1 MDILDPRPARPCR
14 HDSTLGDHAWAAA
27 AMTAGRAGS
36 HMGIHA
42 ETGGSDVDHEPRIL
56 ERGAQHYA
64 AIPVTVTMEV
74 LAGAIDEGFP
84 AVFGWLAE
92 RGITPSGPPLI
103 RYLVINMTGELK
115 IELGVPVGAPVT
127 ASGRIQP
134 GVLPE
139 GRYAV
144 LRHTGPYDGLIAS
157 NAALEEWAR
166 EHKVEFDSW
175 STSDG
180 TAWRGRAEHYLTDPS
195 KEPDPAKLETDV
207 AYLTRD
213 PAQVARSA

>member
-1 MDILDPRPARPCR
+1 M
-14 HDSTLGDHAWAAA
+14 
-27 AMTAGRAGS
+27 
-36 HMGIHA
+36 
-42 ETGGSDVDHEPRIL
+42 DHEPQIQGRD
-56 ERGAQHYA
+56 AQHYA
-64 AIPVTVTMEV
+64 AIPTTVTMDT
-74 LAGAIDEGFP
+74 LAGAVDEGFP
-84 AVFGWLAE
+84 ALFGWLAE

-103 RYLVINMTGELK
+103 RYLVIDMTGALK
-115 IELGVPVGAPVT
+115 IELGVPTGAPVT

-157 NAALEEWAR
+157 NAALEEWAH
-166 EHKVEFDSW
+166 EHEVEFDSW
-175 STSDG
+175 FTPDG

-195 KEPDPAKLETDV
+195 TEPDPAKWETDV

-213 PAQVARSA
+213 PAQVARPA